1 MPLLPSSFTSLYR
14 LFLRT
19 SSASVL
25 HQSLAV
31 RNIRALWRPIFSD
44 AAHVIEKLQAKPC
57 EREQELLRNWLRN
70 WETQMDRTLSLLYA
84 SATSRGLPHKL
95 TRNLSQL
102 YYAEYDRMTSR
113 RYPVWNAQLP
123 KNSREYQIPVPD
135 TTQKALNKEE
145 KARQAQYLE
154 DRAWNALSF
163 AVKMAEGR
171 DRLSLGRVVV
181 KGKLWQT

>member
-1 MPLLPSSFTSLYR
+1 MLPPSFTSLYR

-25 HQSLAV
+25 HQPRAV
-31 RNIRALWRPIFSD
+31 QNIRSLWRPIFAD
-44 AAHVIEKLQAKPC
+44 AASVIKKLQASLSEG
-57 EREQELLRNWLRN
+57 ERESLQNWLRI
-70 WETQMDRTLSLLYA
+70 WETRMDRTLSLFYT
-84 SATSRGLPHKL
+84 SATSRGLPHQL

-102 YYAEYDRMTSR
+102 YFAEYARISSR
-113 RYPVWNAQLP
+113 RFPVWNAQLP
-123 KNSREYQIPVPD
+123 SNAREYQIPVPE
-135 TTQKALNKEE
+135 TSLKAIHKEE

-154 DRAWNALSF
+154 DRAWNTLSL

-181 KGKLWQT
+181 KSKIWHG